1 MMFKK
6 YQVIV
11 RGDLMTTVRSIERAK
26 QDTESS
32 WWMWERVI
40 SVMEME
46 MVPVTRVRGGFN
58 VADQ

>member
-1 MMFKK
+1 
-6 YQVIV
+6 
-11 RGDLMTTVRSIERAK
+11 MTTVRYIERAK

-46 MVPVTRVRGGFN
+46 MEMVTRVRGGCN
-58 VADQ
+58 AVDQ

>member
-1 MMFKK
+1 
-6 YQVIV
+6 
-11 RGDLMTTVRSIERAK
+11 MTTVRYIERAK

-46 MVPVTRVRGGFN
+46 MEMVPVTRVRGGCN
-58 VADQ
+58 AVDQ

>member
-1 MMFKK
+1 
-6 YQVIV
+6 
-11 RGDLMTTVRSIERAK
+11 MTTVRYIERAK

-46 MVPVTRVRGGFN
+46 MEMVQIGRAHV
-58 VADQ
+58 

>member
-1 MMFKK
+1 
-6 YQVIV
+6 
-11 RGDLMTTVRSIERAK
+11 MTTVRYIERAK

-46 MVPVTRVRGGFN
+46 MEMEMEMVPVTRVRGGCN
-58 VADQ
+58 AVDQ

>member
-1 MMFKK
+1 
-6 YQVIV
+6 
-11 RGDLMTTVRSIERAK
+11 MTTVRYIERAK

-46 MVPVTRVRGGFN
+46 MEMEMVTRVRGGCN
-58 VADQ
+58 AVDQ

>member
-1 MMFKK
+1 
-6 YQVIV
+6 
-11 RGDLMTTVRSIERAK
+11 MTTVRYIERAK

-46 MVPVTRVRGGFN
+46 METETETRVMGGCN
-58 VADQ
+58 VVDQ